1 MITLLSGAL
10 YAHHLPISS
19 PGDLWVVKTVSSLE
33 NPGSSVAQ
41 IFCM

>member
-1 MITLLSGAL
+1 MRTLLSGAL

-19 PGDLWVVKTVSSLE
+19 PGDLWVVQTVSSLE
-33 NPGSSVAQ
+33 NPGSSFAH